1 MRYLTV
7 QNFGTSL
14 GVEGARLVVR
24 EHDGTVIEESLSRL
38 RGIRIAKKGVS
49 ISSNLILECA
59 ARGIRIFS
67 LTGVVMPFHLSF
79 LREISTPSLQCE
91 KRSSFAFIRQGAL
104 KFPLNSSKRKLKT
117 SVLFFCISAKSCAM
131 ALLPT
136 SVTAF
141 KRLRSN

>member
-59 ARGIRIFS
+59 ARGIRIF
-67 LTGVVMPFHLSF
+67 FH
-79 LREISTPSLQCE
+79 
-91 KRSSFAFIRQGAL
+91 
-104 KFPLNSSKRKLKT
+104 
-117 SVLFFCISAKSCAM
+117 
-131 ALLPT
+131 
-136 SVTAF
+136 
-141 KRLRSN
+141 

>member
-59 ARGIRIFS
+59 ARGIRIF
-67 LTGVVMPFHLSF
+67 LGQSF
-79 LREISTPSLQCE
+79 FLCGDCP
-91 KRSSFAFIRQGAL
+91 K
-104 KFPLNSSKRKLKT
+104 PL
-117 SVLFFCISAKSCAM
+117 IAGI
-131 ALLPT
+131 
-136 SVTAF
+136 
-141 KRLRSN
+141 